1 MRLKVIGCSIFRKE
15 IEHLRGTDF
24 AVTWLPAGL
33 HVSDERLGA
42 ALGQALA
49 GEEEVACFYGAC
61 HSDMNLLL
69 AGHGGRRLQ
78 ARNCVEAFLD
88 PVERAR
94 LGERVFIMT
103 PGWLREWRSIFIEG
117 LGWDEID
124 GRINFGGYDKIVCW
138 TLASSPSMSWP
149 SLSSTTTRRH
159 RSRQSRHPWVGF
171 GRESKRSS
179 GKSSICS

>member
-61 HSDMNLLL
+61 HPDMNLLL

-124 GRINFGGYDKIVCW
+124 GRINFGGYDKIVVLDFGLEPIDE
-138 TLASSPSMSWP
+138 LAVLEFYDYTQTPVETVP
-149 SLSSTTTRRH
+149 ASLSWFRAR
-159 RSRQSRHPWVGF
+159 VEEVLG
-171 GRESKRSS
+171 EE
-179 GKSSICS
+179 